1 MQIKTKLQYGSSSS
15 LLYFF
20 LPSCSFDDNCSAGRP
35 YLCARRARSRRPH
48 THATCERRND
58 ANASSEEVVVDVE
71 VDRYIDEISASNL
84 NCCCLYFFH
93 RSSIIRHS
101 RSYTTPT
108 SKHVTIT
115 WYRLSRS
122 KVYSSHTL
130 TTFLTPL
137 NQERRS
143 SATYSCPHFLHR

>member
-93 RSSIIRHS
+93 RSSIIRHNS
-101 RSYTTPT
+101 LRSDLFW
-108 SKHVTIT
+108 SVA
-115 WYRLSRS
+115 
-122 KVYSSHTL
+122 
-130 TTFLTPL
+130 FLNKLIPHIY
-137 NQERRS
+137 EGAVRRNL
-143 SATYSCPHFLHR
+143 FG